1 MEAIGLLVTLEA
13 RAGKEADAE
22 AFLKSAQPLALDE
35 KGTLKWYAIKLGPGK
50 FGIFD
55 TFANEADRNAHLSGE
70 HCEGIGGAGQRI
82 ICGSSAG
89 GKSGGPCNH
98 TLKGLSA
105 SWTLKERSLQ
115 MANTTKTAIVTG
127 ASRGIGA
134 GLVEAFL
141 KRGYNVV
148 ANSRNI
154 TKANPFAAAA
164 NVALVDGD
172 IGDPGTAARIV
183 DTAVSRF
190 GRIDVLINNA
200 GVFIPKPF
208 TEYTTEDFNTL
219 VSTTLAGFLYVSQLT
234 VKQMLRQKS
243 GSIINVSTT
252 LVDQPIAG
260 VGAAVQ
266 IMLKGALN
274 AVTRALAIEYAKEGI
289 RVNTIAPGVINT
301 PMHKPETHDFL
312 KGSAPGRQDR

>member
-1 MEAIGLLVTLEA
+1 
-13 RAGKEADAE
+13 
-22 AFLKSAQPLALDE
+22 
-35 KGTLKWYAIKLGPGK
+35 
-50 FGIFD
+50 
-55 TFANEADRNAHLSGE
+55 
-70 HCEGIGGAGQRI
+70 
-82 ICGSSAG
+82 
-89 GKSGGPCNH
+89 
-98 TLKGLSA
+98 
-105 SWTLKERSLQ
+105 

-141 KRGYNVV
+141 KRGYSVV
-148 ANSRNI
+148 ANSRHI
-154 TKANPFAAAA
+154 TKANPFAASA
-164 NVALVDGD
+164 NLALIDGD
-172 IGDPGTAARIV
+172 IGDRSTAAKIV
-183 DTAVSRF
+183 DTAVSKF

-234 VKQMLRQKS
+234 VKQMLQQKS

-260 VGAAVQ
+260 VGASVQ
-266 IMLKGALN
+266 IMVKGALN

-289 RVNTIAPGVINT
+289 RVNTVALGVINT

-312 KGSAPGRQDR
+312 KSLHPVGRIGEIKEVVDAILFLTDATFTTGEILHIDGGAHAGKW

>member
-1 MEAIGLLVTLEA
+1 MV
-13 RAGKEADAE
+13 
-22 AFLKSAQPLALDE
+22 
-35 KGTLKWYAIKLGPGK
+35 
-50 FGIFD
+50 
-55 TFANEADRNAHLSGE
+55 
-70 HCEGIGGAGQRI
+70 
-82 ICGSSAG
+82 
-89 GKSGGPCNH
+89 
-98 TLKGLSA
+98 
-105 SWTLKERSLQ
+105 
-115 MANTTKTAIVTG
+115 NTRKTAIVTG

-154 TKANPFAAAA
+154 TKANPFPAAA

-172 IGDPGTAARIV
+172 IGHLGTAATIV

-208 TEYTTEDFNTL
+208 TEYFNTL
-219 VSTTLAGFLYVSQLT
+219 VSTTLAGFLYVSQLA

-260 VGAAVQ
+260 VGASVQ

-301 PMHKPETHDFL
+301 PMHKPETHAFL
-312 KGSAPGRQDR
+312 KGLHPVGSIGEVKEVVDAALFLTDPTFTSGEILHVDGGAHAGKW

>member
-1 MEAIGLLVTLEA
+1 
-13 RAGKEADAE
+13 
-22 AFLKSAQPLALDE
+22 
-35 KGTLKWYAIKLGPGK
+35 
-50 FGIFD
+50 
-55 TFANEADRNAHLSGE
+55 
-70 HCEGIGGAGQRI
+70 
-82 ICGSSAG
+82 
-89 GKSGGPCNH
+89 
-98 TLKGLSA
+98 
-105 SWTLKERSLQ
+105 
-115 MANTTKTAIVTG
+115 MANTQKTAIVTG
-127 ASRGIGA
+127 ASQGIGA

-141 KRGYNVV
+141 KRGYSIV
-148 ANSRNI
+148 ANSRHI
-154 TKANPFAAAA
+154 TQANPFAAPT
-164 NVALVDGD
+164 NLVLIDGD
-172 IGDPGTAARIV
+172 IGDPSTAAKIM

-208 TEYTTEDFNTL
+208 TEYTTEDFDTL
-219 VSTTLAGFLYVSQLT
+219 VSTTLAGFLYVSQLA

-243 GSIINVSTT
+243 GSILNISTT

-312 KGSAPGRQDR
+312 KGLSPAGRIGKVKEIVDAALFLTDATFTSGEILHVDGGAHAGKW